1 MADTTYF
8 VRGDSKSNFEGMT
21 KEQILAAIAQAVES
35 GTISDIDT
43 GFITKIKEI
52 NQGLQLRFWLGTS
65 AEYNALVEAEL
76 TESNVLYIKTDDTS
90 AANVSNALASLAAQ
104 LEHLET
110 TVGQLDTFTDAIYNT
125 LERVNNDVALLK
137 TFNYIPINGAAW
149 TTQDIATAAA
159 MATACGY
166 GTWELL
172 GTEEVMGANDAG
184 WITLNIW
191 KRTA

>member
-1 MADTTYF
+1 MADTLYF
-8 VRGDSKSNFEGMT
+8 VRGNSKSLFEGMT
-21 KEQILAAIAQAVES
+21 KEQVLAAIVQAVES

-52 NQGLQLRFWLGTS
+52 NQGLQLRFWVGTS

-76 TESNVLYIKTDDTS
+76 TENNVLYIKTDDTS
-90 AANVSNALASLAAQ
+90 AENVSNALASLAAQ
-104 LEHLET
+104 IEDLET

-125 LERVNNDVALLK
+125 LERVHNDVALLK
-137 TFNYIPINGAAW
+137 TYNYIPINGAAW

-172 GTEEVMGANDAG
+172 GTEEVVGANDAG